1 MNKKE
6 RISTPLV
13 PWPSSFVSPGVKC
26 GNIVAVSG
34 QVGGVIG
41 GDYPDDIREQ
51 VKLALEK
58 VKAILEAGGA
68 SLDSVIMCQNYL
80 ANSDDFSAMNEV
92 YQQYFGGMEAPPAR
106 TTVTVAF
113 SDPKI
118 LFEINA
124 IAIVQ

>member
-1 MNKKE
+1 MIKKE
-6 RISTPLV
+6 RINTPLV
-13 PWPSSFVSPGVKC
+13 PWPSKFVSPGVKC
-26 GNIVAVSG
+26 GNIVTVSG

-41 GDYPDDIREQ
+41 GDYPNDVKEQ

-92 YQQYFGGMEAPPAR
+92 YQQYFSMDVPPAR

-124 IAIVQ
+124 IAIIE

>member
-1 MNKKE
+1 MIKKE
-6 RISTPLV
+6 KITTPLV
-13 PWPSSFVSPGVKC
+13 PWPSTFVSPGVKC
-26 GNIVAVSG
+26 GNIIAVSG

-41 GDYPDDIREQ
+41 GDYPDDVKEQ
-51 VKLALEK
+51 VRLALDK

-80 ANSDDFSAMNEV
+80 ANPNDFKAMNEV
-92 YQQYFGGMEAPPAR
+92 YERYFGGMEAPPAR

>member
-1 MNKKE
+1 MIKKE
-6 RISTPLV
+6 RIMTPKV
-13 PWPSSFVSPGVKC
+13 PWPSKFVSPGLKC
-26 GNIVAVSG
+26 GNIIAISG

-41 GDYPDDIREQ
+41 GDYPNDIKEQ

-80 ANSDDFSAMNEV
+80 ANSDDFNAMNEV
-92 YQQYFGGMEAPPAR
+92 YQRYFGEMEAPPAR